1 MSSAMTRSTQN
12 LGIPATQ
19 NTAPIIEFRCLYTHD
34 LRQKKKRWQDG
45 MLRFHTFNKRIMV
58 YDIPRNF
65 IGDTH
70 WRGREDE
77 AVQDGDELRLDK
89 GVLIQV
95 GDCTGSTEQDLTE
108 LLEKRRPTQEKSR
121 RDASYGSANF
131 DTTRPAAT
139 PLAQLRPK
147 SLNALL
153 GTPRGAYGRAVLPN
167 KSPFE
172 GRNAENVRPLERERP
187 AKRQK
192 IDHRM
197 AIQSAAPCPALQP
210 PRKPTSQR
218 STSGLQSANS
228 SQALILPRYE
238 THEVISID
246 SDDDGVMSSSPA
258 KAATPITS
266 RTPKATTKPAT
277 ASAKGTKTPVQFSKA
292 QPPILPVVGL
302 SSEQRSEPPETGF
315 RKPLRKDAGSATED
329 SRPINPLRLASGKV
343 RRKLMY
349 RELLPY
355 TSTSEPAERSSR
367 KTTTIESE
375 KTRTLSE
382 YDSALQ
388 TSETTDELIRLRR
401 KKREQRRNFED
412 SDSDAFEPDLRIS
425 HKSPS
430 SQGSA
435 AIPERRSSLADTIPL
450 NTGSRPLIESP
461 PQENHTSNIQEE
473 EPTGS
478 LFLTQETP
486 SKIEAAAELAR
497 MDQILLTRRPSDTIS
512 ATKPSEPLQT
522 LSKPTKAL
530 QNANT
535 IDPPPPPP
543 PLPKQALEPPSK
555 LPPATTAH
563 IPPKIPPPQHLPRN
577 PNFRRSPL
585 RKSLSD
591 SNGPTKAIGAL
602 SPMRSLQRAISDT
615 SAARSA
621 APTTFTKG
629 HRGVPK
635 EVAEVQA
642 RDTDTG
648 PWSREAFDLFGWRVG
663 DAKGVGIASAGRAS

>member
-1 MSSAMTRSTQN
+1 MSFAMTRSTQN
-12 LGIPATQ
+12 LSIPATQ

-70 WRGREDE
+70 WREDE

-121 RDASYGSANF
+121 SDASHGSANF
-131 DTTRPAAT
+131 GTTRPAAT

-197 AIQSAAPCPALQP
+197 ATQRAAPRPALQP
-210 PRKPTSQR
+210 PRKITSQR

-228 SQALILPRYE
+228 SQAPILPRYE
-238 THEVISID
+238 THEVISIE
-246 SDDDGVMSSSPA
+246 SDDDSIMSSSPA
-258 KAATPITS
+258 KATTPSTS
-266 RTPKATTKPAT
+266 RTPKAPTKPAT
-277 ASAKGTKTPVQFSKA
+277 ASAKGTEPPIQFSKA

-302 SSEQRSEPPETGF
+302 SSEQRSESPETGF
-315 RKPLRKDAGSATED
+315 RKTLRKEAGSATED
-329 SRPINPLRLASGKV
+329 SRPINPLRLASGKA

-349 RELLPY
+349 RELLPH

-367 KTTTIESE
+367 KAAGIESE

-425 HKSPS
+425 HKSPP

-435 AIPERRSSLADTIPL
+435 AMPGRGSSLADTVPI
-450 NTGSRPLIESP
+450 NTGSMALIQSP

-486 SKIEAAAELAR
+486 SEIEAAAELAR
-497 MDQILLTRRPSDTIS
+497 MDRILLTRRPSDTIS
-512 ATKPSEPLQT
+512 ANKPSEPLQT

-530 QNANT
+530 QDANT
-535 IDPPPPPP
+535 IDPPPPPS
-543 PLPKQALEPPSK
+543 PLPKQALKPPSG

-577 PNFRRSPL
+577 PNPRRSPF

-591 SNGPTKAIGAL
+591 SNGPRKAIGTL
-602 SPMRSLQRAISDT
+602 PPKQSLQRAISDT
-615 SAARSA
+615 SDARSA

-635 EVAEVQA
+635 EVVEVQA